1 MVKFAPVPFL
11 KPLLI
16 FFLLAGFGI
25 ASGQNAP
32 APKEVMQDR
41 IGPSWKAVSPLRIF
55 GKGQWDVLP
64 NADLHAEYGLDKLI
78 TRQYS
83 DGSRTRTVELFE
95 MKFTSGAYGL
105 FTFNRGSLPSDRT
118 EFQVGKFLVSIAGE
132 KPDQAV
138 IDELKRRLE
147 NDSGPLPFL
156 PSNLP
161 AKDKI
166 EGSERYL
173 IGPVALGLI
182 DQFAHLRDFVDF
194 TGGVQIATAAYRQ
207 GDGRMDVII
216 VEYNTPQSATDGVD
230 RAMKHYNALPEA
242 EKQSRLVKRTG
253 NYLIEVAG
261 ISNRESAEQL
271 VGTVKYAPRVTWE
284 GTKISD
290 IPWEFR
296 PPDPTA
302 LEEASE
308 TAMMLIR
315 TFYWI
320 GILVTGSILIG
331 IIAGGS
337 FFYYRRYRRRKLG
350 LDDIFSDPGETVR
363 LNLDELLIDSG
374 AENVK
379 HLGSGKEK

>member
-1 MVKFAPVPFL
+1 MVKFKPVPFL
-11 KPLLI
+11 KSLLI
-16 FFLLAGFGI
+16 FFLLAGLGI
-25 ASGQNAP
+25 ASGQSEP
-32 APKEVMQDR
+32 APKEALQDR

-55 GKGQWDVLP
+55 GKGQWEVLP
-64 NADLHAEYGLDKLI
+64 NADLHAEYGLEKLI

-83 DGSRTRTVELFE
+83 DGSRTYTVELFE
-95 MKFTSGAYGL
+95 MNFTSGAYGL

-156 PSNLP
+156 PANLP
-161 AKDKI
+161 SKDRV
-166 EGSERYL
+166 EGSEKYL
-173 IGPVALGLI
+173 VGPVALGRL
-182 DQFAHLRDFVDF
+182 DRFSHLRDIVDF
-194 TGGVQIATAAYRQ
+194 TGGVQIATATY

-230 RAMKHYNALPEA
+230 RAMKRYNSLPEA

-261 ISNRESAEQL
+261 ISNRETAEQL

-363 LNLDELLIDSG
+363 LNLDEILIDSG
-374 AENVK
+374 AENIK